1 MSHKWERFLKKHSL
15 KKIRFHDLRHTC
27 ATMLIEA
34 NVPMKTVS
42 TFMGH
47 ANIQITL
54 DTYAHCTK
62 AMEQQAADTIDN
74 ILSHVI

>member
-1 MSHKWERFLKKHSL
+1 
-15 KKIRFHDLRHTC
+15 
-27 ATMLIEA
+27 
-34 NVPMKTVS
+34 MKTAS